1 MIVEHL
7 HQRDGIRPR
16 MLFATHYHELTEL
29 EQKLERVVN
38 YNVAVR
44 EEEDRVVFLHR
55 LVPGPADRSYGIHV
69 AQMAG
74 MPGSVI
80 ERAREILARL
90 ESEQIDAGQ
99 IRPGPG
105 AAAGEPPST
114 PSPEN
119 GDPPGD
125 ERRRLRDQMDLFD
138 QPGEWPAALRLLRE
152 LGELSLDDTTP
163 MQALQLLH
171 RWRSECDG
179 SGSGGSGPEGD
190 CGTDSAAAGRPNGRG

>member
-1 MIVEHL
+1 
-7 HQRDGIRPR
+7 

-44 EEEDRVVFLHR
+44 EEKGRVVFLHR

-69 AQMAG
+69 AEMAG
-74 MPGSVI
+74 MPGSVL

-90 ESEQIDAGQ
+90 EGEQVDAEQIPGQ
-99 IRPGPG
+99 DGV
-105 AAAGEPPST
+105 EPPSI
-114 PSPEN
+114 PPPEDGSSPD
-119 GDPPGD
+119 GPGSG
-125 ERRRLRDQMDLFD
+125 RRGQMDLFD
-138 QPGEWPAALRLLRE
+138 HPGELRTAMRLLRE
-152 LGELSLDDTTP
+152 LGELPLEDTTP

-179 SGSGGSGPEGD
+179 SRSGDGETD
-190 CGTDSAAAGRPNGRG
+190 KDHGTDTGADGRDNGRG

>member
-1 MIVEHL
+1 MVDRIFTRVGASDNLARGESTFMVEMIEAATILNNVADRSLILMDELGRGTSTFDGLSLAWAIVEHL
-7 HQRDGIRPR
+7 HQRHGIRPR

-90 ESEQIDAGQ
+90 ESEQIDARQ

-105 AAAGEPPST
+105 AAAG
-114 PSPEN
+114 
-119 GDPPGD
+119 
-125 ERRRLRDQMDLFD
+125 R
-138 QPGEWPAALRLLRE
+138 AALRTAD
-152 LGELSLDDTTP
+152 GE
-163 MQALQLLH
+163 
-171 RWRSECDG
+171 R
-179 SGSGGSGPEGD
+179 
-190 CGTDSAAAGRPNGRG
+190 RPP